1 MVAWNDIIQT
11 SNFQLPGGL
20 FQYYALAMHMIL
32 VELDV
37 WQIGDW
43 CCGNFTSGRSSFFWP
58 NRILLYG
65 ETHLHRMYPVEKECA
80 NLSLI
85 WICRHCA
92 PLALSFHYATL
103 AFTLMSGC
111 SKEKRKER
119 KDRVESGRT
128 GCYRHSERNT
138 TTERRR
144 ASRSWDVV
152 VVEGSCTVDL
162 PSS

>member
-1 MVAWNDIIQT
+1 
-11 SNFQLPGGL
+11 
-20 FQYYALAMHMIL
+20 MHMIL

-111 SKEKRKER
+111 SKEKKKREKRSCGVGAHGLLPPQRK
-119 KDRVESGRT
+119 KHYDR
-128 GCYRHSERNT
+128 T
-138 TTERRR
+138 TTGITELGCGGGGGQLHGGFAVILGFVWIERLEQILSDQKRF
-144 ASRSWDVV
+144 
-152 VVEGSCTVDL
+152 
-162 PSS
+162 